1 METPPEPDLTLSDH
15 TKARLQRNAMLA
27 CVSQGLVMALFPI
40 ATFSLFLT
48 RELGVSLFD
57 VFVLQAVFGLVVA
70 LLEVPSG
77 YLADRVGYR
86 VSMIC
91 GAVIGALGWAA
102 YYFVWDFGSALCAEI
117 LLAISVSLLS
127 GADTALLYE
136 SLRALGKQ
144 YTFTLWYSR
153 FRATSCIAEGS
164 AALIGAWLFASNVR
178 APFAVQTGIWLLN
191 VVAVALM
198 AEPPR
203 VQGKSLPVGLRLA
216 SIARFALH
224 GSPRLRAVFGLFLA
238 LSLPSYTALW
248 LIAVY
253 IERAGNDAALVGP
266 IWAAASF
273 AAAGSSLLVPWLERR
288 FGGLSVLA
296 VCVLLI
302 PIGYAGLGLSYAA
315 WGFAFYFALCI
326 VRGLQ
331 MPILHREEQDLIP
344 SSDRATLLSIRNL
357 LFRGAFVVVG
367 PLAGKAVDA
376 YGMHNALLGGGFLF
390 TLFAAVAWTHFAHVE
405 RPAHVPSAAL

>member
-1 METPPEPDLTLSDH
+1 
-15 TKARLQRNAMLA
+15 
-27 CVSQGLVMALFPI
+27 MALFPI

-48 RELGVSLFD
+48 RELGISLFD

-77 YLADRVGYR
+77 YIADRVGYR
-86 VSMIC
+86 VSMIA
-91 GAVIGALGWAA
+91 GAVIGAFGWAA
-102 YYFVWDFGSALCAEI
+102 YVFVWDFGSALVAEI
-117 LLAISVSLLS
+117 LLAISVSLIS

-144 YTFTLWYSR
+144 HTFTLWYSR
-153 FRATSCIAEGS
+153 FRATSCVAEGS
-164 AALIGAWLFASNVR
+164 AAFAGAWLFASHAR

-191 VVAVALM
+191 VLVVLLL

-203 VQGKSLPVGLRLA
+203 VASKHLPVGERLA
-216 SIARFALH
+216 AIARFAVH
-224 GSPRLRAVFGLFLA
+224 GSARLRAVFGLFLA
-238 LSLPSYTALW
+238 LSLPSYTAIW

-253 IERAGNDAALVGP
+253 IERAGNDAKLVGP
-266 IWAAASF
+266 IWAASSF

-288 FGGLSVLA
+288 FGALSVLA
-296 VCVLLI
+296 GCVLLV
-302 PIGYAGLGLSYAA
+302 PIGYAGLGLSHAL

-357 LFRGAFVVVG
+357 LFRGAFVLVG
-367 PLAGKAVDA
+367 PLAGKAVDTF
-376 YGMHNALLGGGFLF
+376 GMHDALLGAGFAF
-390 TLFAAVAWTHFAHVE
+390 TLLAALAWTHLAHVA
-405 RPAHVPSAAL
+405 RPANVPSTVL